1 MGRFLGT
8 AAGRT
13 KGSSGGG
20 GGGGGGGSGGGVF
33 SNVKVFST
41 PGSTTFDVPS
51 TSTNVKAI
59 VIGAGSC
66 YRTGTYCHVS
76 TNCCSGVA
84 FPKTTYSMCF
94 TGHLTGA
101 GGGYAEKTFASD
113 EDVPGKTLTI
123 NVGSVGGLSASSVA
137 GDGFTT
143 ISAANATEAAHTWSC
158 TSNSTAR
165 DASNDNPVAFGFSLP
180 VCGYANNISGYY
192 NKGGTATG
200 GDVNRTGGDGLLI
213 PEFLYDSC
221 VDGIRSSG
229 GSGVSGNQSACW
241 INPTVTC
248 GCANRGYH
256 STFGGSQFGGTSFVS
271 CYCYYLCSA
280 ITNLCACVQADSNVS
295 EYVFKGRNQ
304 KDSTHGFVG
313 SATIDSTADA
323 AADLFHNETPMGIG
337 AQAGTSADDGKD
349 GSAERIVTEVGVSK
363 TTGGGGGGGA
373 MRMCYTY
380 TNYGYDYS
388 FGGNGCSYICTDV
401 LPGRFSNCA
410 SFTGTLGSQSW
421 CYCCMGFAY
430 TYYFGTAQSGT
441 AHCFCMPYGLA
452 HESGNTVTYKRSH
465 NLGFVQD
472 KTANY
477 SEEYIIPTSTL
488 VDENDANISDIVYGN
503 GAGITT
509 SAGYGGGG
517 NRKYPAAGSGVVVLL
532 Y

>member
-20 GGGGGGGSGGGVF
+20 GGSSGGGGGGVF

-41 PGSTTFDVPS
+41 PGATTFDVPS
-51 TSTNVKAI
+51 SSTNVKAI

-76 TNCCSGVA
+76 SDCCSGVA
-84 FPKTTYSMCF
+84 FPNKTYSVCF

-101 GGGYAEKTFASD
+101 GGAYSEKTFTSD

-143 ISAANATEAAHTWSC
+143 ISAANATESAHTWAC

-192 NKGGTATG
+192 NKGGTASG
-200 GDVNRTGGDGLLI
+200 GDINRVGGDGLLI

-221 VDGIRSSG
+221 VDGIRSG
-229 GSGVSGNQSACW
+229 GGGGASGNQSACW

-256 STFGGSQFGGTSFVS
+256 TTFGGSQFGGTSFVG
-271 CYCYYLCSA
+271 CYCYYLCGN
-280 ITNLCACVQADSNVS
+280 ITNLCACALADSNVS

-304 KDSTHGFVG
+304 KNSTYGFVG
-313 SATIDSTADA
+313 SATIDSIADG

-337 AQAGTSADDGKD
+337 AQAGTSADDGKS
-349 GSAERIVTEVGVSK
+349 GSVEKIVTEVGVSK
-363 TTGGGGGGGA
+363 TTGGGGGSA
-373 MRMCYTY
+373 LHMCYTY

-388 FGGNGCSYICTDV
+388 FGGSGCSYICTDV
-401 LPGRFSNCA
+401 LPGCFSTCS
-410 SFTGTLGSQSW
+410 SFTGTCGNQSW
-421 CYCCMGFAY
+421 CYTCMGFAY

-441 AHCFCMPYGLA
+441 AHCFCSPYGLV
-452 HESGNTVTYKRSH
+452 HESGSTITYKRSH
-465 NLGFVQD
+465 NLGFIQD

-488 VDENDANISDIVYGN
+488 VDENDANISDIAYGN